1 MNVDVG
7 VGLSLFIFLLFIIV
21 LVCTIADIVTGN
33 KETVAE
39 DYGDYQIESITY
51 NNNYTIDNTPI
62 SYDHNDENYLD
73 QIDDALVIDDD
84 DL

>member
-21 LVCTIADIVTGN
+21 LICTVADIVTGN
-33 KETVAE
+33 KEVAE
-39 DYGDYQIESITY
+39 DYGDYQLESITY

-62 SYDHNDENYLD
+62 PSDHNDENYLD
-73 QIDDALVIDDD
+73 QIDDAFVIDDD
-84 DL
+84 L